1 MPSFEEQMA
10 ALEAVVEQLEHGDL
24 PLEESVRLFEQGM
37 QLTAS
42 CRKELEVADGR
53 LQLLAE
59 RPDGSRRAVDLVL
72 PDSDSARPNGNDGD
86 A

>member
-10 ALEAVVEQLEHGDL
+10 ELEAVVERLEHGDL
-24 PLEESVRLFEQGM
+24 PLEESIRLFEQGT
-37 QLTAS
+37 QLTTA
-42 CRKELEVADGR
+42 CRKELDVADGR

-72 PDSDSARPNGNDGD
+72 PETQDGSD
-86 A
+86 

>member
-10 ALEAVVEQLEHGDL
+10 ELESVVERLEHGDL

-37 QLTAS
+37 RLTSA
-42 CRKELEVADGR
+42 CRKELDVADGR

-59 RPDGSRRAVDLVL
+59 RPDGSRKAVDLVI
-72 PDSDSARPNGNDGD
+72 PDDSDESDRETLR
-86 A
+86 